1 MSAVVDDALPPGWRV
16 DKIGRLFDSW
26 GGHTPSKSNASF
38 WGPGLPWVSSQD
50 IKSAR
55 LTGSTH
61 SVTSVAVE
69 ETSLR
74 VCPPGSV
81 LVVMRSGVLAHS
93 LPITVADIPV
103 TINQDLKAFYSP
115 EPYLAEWLAIFL
127 RISAQSL
134 LASSRRDGTTV
145 QSIQSSLLK
154 DTLIAVPPMPE
165 RRLIIEAI
173 TKALDKQSAIP
184 PHLKAAEQAIQGL
197 RQAILIAACS
207 GRLTSDWREERTPE
221 ESAEALLSRI
231 EASRREEL
239 GRRYRAIAIDPKD
252 TWDVP
257 TDWTWTMPEQ
267 LLQPGRSLTYGVIKL
282 GLPVADGVPTLRSS
296 DVRWLRIDAEQ
307 VKRIG
312 REIADAYQRTY
323 LQGGEILVTVRG
335 TLGGVAVVPP
345 TMKGWNIS
353 REVAVLPFV
362 PDVHAPY
369 FALAIASNRSRQWLS
384 RAAKGVAYTGINIE
398 DLKRLPLPFP
408 SFDEQLEI
416 MRRTSKLLADTDALL
431 ARIANVSRA
440 VEHTS
445 QALLTKAFR
454 GELLASQEPAVP
466 A

>member
-1 MSAVVDDALPPGWRV
+1 VSVVADVIPSGWRI
-16 DKIGRLFDSW
+16 DKIGKMFDSW
-26 GGHTPSKSNASF
+26 GGHTPSKANASF

-50 IKSAR
+50 VKNVR

-61 SVTSVAVE
+61 SVTPVAVE
-69 ETSLR
+69 KTGLR
-74 VCPPGSV
+74 VCPAGSV
-81 LVVMRSGVLAHS
+81 LVVTRSGVLAHT
-93 LPITVADIPV
+93 LPVTVTDVPV
-103 TINQDLKAFYSP
+103 TINQDIKAFYSP

-127 RISAQSL
+127 RVSTQSL

-154 DTLIAVPPMPE
+154 DIQIAVPPMPE

-173 TKALDKQSAIP
+173 AKALETQSVIP
-184 PHLKAAEQAIQGL
+184 PHLKAAERAIQRL

-207 GRLTSDWREERTPE
+207 GRLTSDWRKERIPE

-231 EASRREEL
+231 EASRRASL
-239 GRRYRAIAIDPKD
+239 GRRYRTIAIDPKD
-252 TWDVP
+252 TGDVP
-257 TDWTWTMPEQ
+257 ADWTWTTPEQ

-282 GLPVADGVPTLRSS
+282 GLPVADGIPTLRSS
-296 DVRWLRIDAEQ
+296 DVRWLRIDAEH

-312 REIADAYQRTY
+312 KDIADGYKRTY

-335 TLGGVAVVPP
+335 SLGGVAVVPP

-362 PDVHAPY
+362 PNVHALY
-369 FALAIASNRSRQWLS
+369 FAIAIASNRSRQWLG
-384 RAAKGVAYTGINIE
+384 RAAKGVAYTGVNIE

-416 MRRTSKLLADTDALL
+416 TRRTSKLLADTDALL
-431 ARIANVSRA
+431 ARVTNVSKT

-445 QALLTKAFR
+445 QAILAKAFR
-454 GELLASQEPAVP
+454 GELLSSPEPAIS